1 MSLSFPLAMPTDV
14 IGISEIELRAENT
27 VGLTQSPF
35 TYRQQV
41 FRYPGQRWTASI
53 AIAPVNRQFGE
64 PWVAFLLALNGQA
77 GTFLLGDPLGACP
90 RGALKG
96 ASSWF
101 LAGGV
106 WQSLGVWD
114 DTVSWTETGSGRTFA
129 NPLVDGAQNSGG
141 DFIAAKGFAANLS
154 GLFLAGDYLQL
165 GSGATATLHKV
176 LLDVNSDSSGKANIY
191 VWPRP
196 RRALLNNEIIVY
208 LNARGRFRLAGNQQA
223 WTIANNL
230 RYGVSFEAVE
240 AV

>member
-77 GTFLLGDPLGACP
+77 GTFLLGDPLGSKP
-90 RGALKG
+90 RGALAPSVAVK
-96 ASSWF
+96 
-101 LAGGV
+101 
-106 WQSLGVWD
+106 
-114 DTVSWTETGSGRTFA
+114 
-129 NPLVDGAQNSGG
+129 VDGNQNAQSSSINIKGLPNSTT
-141 DFIAAKGFAANLS
+141 
-154 GLFLAGDYLQL
+154 GLFLPGDYIQL
-165 GSGATATLHKV
+165 GSGATATLHKI
-176 LLDVNSDSSGKANIY
+176 LLAANSDASGKATLEI
-191 VWPRP
+191 WPYP
-196 RRALLNNEIIVY
+196 RRNLLDDEVVVY
-208 LNARGRFRLAGNQQA
+208 TDAKGRFRLAGNQQA